1 LDERG
6 ANLFPLYLYNDD
18 PGHLFQGRRENISA
32 LALRYLAGLGADA
45 AMLFHHTLAVL
56 HAPAYRQDNA
66 GALRQDWPR
75 VPLPADAEALAASA
89 ALGEQVT
96 ALLDAERPVPGVTT
110 GEVAPGL
117 RAIAVFDFAGA
128 APNLAVTAGWGYAG
142 LGGVTMP
149 GRGRI
154 EERANDRG
162 ETTLDIYL
170 NDTTCWRNAPP
181 AVWAYTL
188 GGYQVLKKWLSYR
201 EAPLLGRP
209 LMVAEVEEFMGI
221 ARRIAALLALAP
233 SLGASYRQAAAL
245 HNIEP
250 GSA

>member
-1 LDERG
+1 
-6 ANLFPLYLYNDD
+6 
-18 PGHLFQGRRENISA
+18 
-32 LALRYLAGLGADA
+32 
-45 AMLFHHTLAVL
+45 LAV
-56 HAPAYRQDNA
+56 
-66 GALRQDWPR
+66 
-75 VPLPADAEALAASA
+75 SA
-89 ALGEQVT
+89 ALGEQVA

-117 RAIAVFDFAGA
+117 QAIAVFDFAGA

-142 LGGVTMP
+142 QGGVTMP

-170 NDTTCWRNAPP
+170 NDTTCWRNVPP
-181 AVWAYTL
+181 AVWDYTL

-209 LMVAEVEEFMGI
+209 LMVGEVEEFMGI
-221 ARRIAALLALAP
+221 ARRIAALLALAS
-233 SLGASYRQAAAL
+233 SLDASYRQAAAL
-245 HNIEP
+245 HNVEL